1 MTLNTLSDYI
11 YHYQNALQ
19 NANTGFT
26 RRLYSVNAARQQRAH
41 GVLKE
46 PTALPQRPH
55 SALSNT
61 LCKRQAVA
69 FVLNMFK
76 INAAAWRFMRLYS
89 VFTAYSQRCWR
100 LPSAHLSDL
109 HLFERC
115 GNAVRTPLWCERGL
129 T

>member
-11 YHYQNALQ
+11 YYYQNALQ
-19 NANTGFT
+19 KANTGFK
-26 RRLYSVNAARQQRAH
+26 RRLCNVHAARQQRAH
-41 GVLKE
+41 GVLKD

-76 INAAAWRFMRLYS
+76 INAAAWRSRRLYS
-89 VFTAYSQRCWR
+89 VFTACPQRCWR
-100 LPSAHLSDL
+100 LPSAHLGDL
-109 HLFERC
+109 QLIWTMWRRC
-115 GNAVRTPLWCERGL
+115 ENAALV
-129 T
+129 